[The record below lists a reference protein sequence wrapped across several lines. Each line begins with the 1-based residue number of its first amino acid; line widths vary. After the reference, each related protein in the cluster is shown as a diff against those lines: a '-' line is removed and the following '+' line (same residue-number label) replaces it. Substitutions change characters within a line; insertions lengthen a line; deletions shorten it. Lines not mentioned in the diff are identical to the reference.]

1 MKLNKYIGMAVMPML
16 FAACQNDLAEESIM
30 QQDQPIYT
38 LSGKMDKGVNS
49 RAQIQLGNQDVA
61 SEIFMWNEGDSFALY
76 QGGPET
82 EVMFNISSD
91 YSEAAEG
98 DKSTATFSSDVP
110 VYPGTYVA
118 VYPKVPIEDNGFVF
132 DFQRNLDFSN
142 ATTKEAKDAV
152 WKEYFKNNMFMIAR
166 GELTTEG
173 PNALQFKHQCAL
185 ARITYHNES
194 GSDQVLNYVSLC
206 GQNQYWGTWARKNM
220 DGMGGGGSITSWYDL
235 HFNGLQV
242 AAGDSTDIYMFFFP
256 AEINDD
262 GVVELYFSVQGG
274 DRSVKLP
281 ASDIAAAN
289 GGAERFQEGMRY
301 WFDVTST
308 KGGAVLSKNYST
320 APITFENLEFAAAL
334 QKVLGSD
341 MITIDPATGFGT
353 MIEADVLGITNLD
366 FGWNDY
372 QISSLKGIENFKNL
386 NSLNCCATGLIECDL
401 SQNTAL
407 RRLDLSHNQELTS
420 VNIDGCLNLNDL
432 TINEVGLT
440 SINIPVK
447 ENLDCLRYG
456 RTALSFDLKEFP
468 NLIYLSVYDLNLTS
482 LDLIPE
488 NLKAQLQFFECYDNE
503 ISSIDLTEFPNLT
516 FLACYANPLKSLD
529 LTPLTHL
536 RELNCHSCYIERL
549 DITPLE
555 NLQTLYCGQQNDG
568 INLVLVATDVQKDRW
583 RNEWSNPDITWGL
596 NKNVYLEGEEPVEV
610 PEGSGTGNDF
620 NNGGEF

>member
-30 QQDQPIYT
+30 KQDQPIYT

-61 SEIFMWNEGDSFALY
+61 SEIFMWNEGDSFNLY
-76 QGGPET
+76 QGNEAVT
-82 EVMFNISSD
+82 FHISSD
-91 YSEAAEG
+91 YSEAGEG
-98 DKSTATFSSDVP
+98 DKTQASFRADVP
-110 VYPGTYVA
+110 VYPGSYLA
-118 VYPKVPIEDNGFVF
+118 VYPSTVPVENDRLAFA
-132 DFQRNLDFSN
+132 FQRDLEFSN
-142 ATTKEAKDAV
+142 ATTQEERDAV
-152 WKEYFKNNMFMIAR
+152 WKEYFQNNMFMMAK
-166 GELTTEG
+166 GELTIEG
-173 PNALQFKHQCAL
+173 SNALHFKHMTSL
-185 ARITYHNES
+185 ARITYHNGSNNEQTIYNFALRGDQLYGTNKEFTFQGQHTS
-194 GSDQVLNYVSLC
+194 GGATTGFNMNLN
-206 GQNQYWGTWARKNM
+206 
-220 DGMGGGGSITSWYDL
+220 GGLT
-235 HFNGLQV
+235 V
-242 AAGDSTDIYMFFFP
+242 AAGDSVDLYLLFFP
-256 AEINDD
+256 ERFREGELQLRFGLND
-262 GVVELYFSVQGG
+262 GS
-274 DRSVKLP
+274 RSVSMP
-281 ASDIAAAN
+281 ISDIAAAN
-289 GGAERFQEGMRY
+289 EGIDRFQEGMRY
-301 WFDVTST
+301 WFDVTAT
-308 KGGAVLSKNYST
+308 NGGLVFSKNYSA
-320 APITFENLEFAAAL
+320 APIIFENLEFAAAL

-366 FGWNDY
+366 FGWNY
-372 QISSLKGIENFKNL
+372 CQISSLKGIENFKNL
-386 NSLNCCATGLIECDL
+386 TSLNCCATGLTECDL

-407 RRLDLSHNQELTS
+407 RRLDLSGNQELTS
-420 VNIDGCLNLNDL
+420 VNIDGCLNLNNL

-468 NLIYLSVYDLNLTS
+468 NLTYLSVYDLNLTS
-482 LDLIPE
+482 LDLIPD

-516 FLACYANPLKSLD
+516 FLACYFNPLKSLD

-555 NLQTLYCGQQNDG
+555 NLQTLYCGQQNDY

-596 NKNVYLEGEEPVEV
+596 NKNVYLEGEEPEEV

-620 NNGGEF
+620 SNGGEF